1 MLRRL
6 RQSARE
12 HPVIF
17 ALLVSLSA
25 AGAALGVSQLPEE
38 WSLLRRLLAGGV
50 GGAGIGFLMTATKM
64 IG

>member
-1 MLRRL
+1 MIRRAAQL
-6 RQSARE
+6 ARE

-17 ALLVSLSA
+17 ALLVTLTA
-25 AGAALGVSQLPEE
+25 AGAVLGVSQLPEE

-50 GGAGIGFLMTATKM
+50 AGTGIGFLMTATKL